1 MFDEDKKQTKS
12 LYTKTFTPE
21 TWDSLNVVIEG
32 LGYGKT
38 IQNILEEKYE
48 IIVEDPQKTLEINS
62 IRILEQRK
70 KELLDNVK
78 LENLR
83 AEVIAL
89 EHKQAKTISKEQ
101 EKTNTLESEN
111 NMLKAKLTDMKSNLN
126 TKTSEIKR
134 LKGIGNELKSE
145 TLAYCSAIPY
155 RKEFI
160 ESIKF

>member
-48 IIVEDPQKTLEINS
+48 IIVEDPKNTLEINS

-101 EKTNTLESEN
+101 REIDTLEREN
-111 NMLKAKLTDMKSNLN
+111 NMLKAKLTDMTANLN
-126 TKTSEIKR
+126 IQKSEIKR
-134 LKGIGNELKSE
+134 LKGLGNELKST
-145 TLAYCSAIPY
+145 TLSYWGGIPH